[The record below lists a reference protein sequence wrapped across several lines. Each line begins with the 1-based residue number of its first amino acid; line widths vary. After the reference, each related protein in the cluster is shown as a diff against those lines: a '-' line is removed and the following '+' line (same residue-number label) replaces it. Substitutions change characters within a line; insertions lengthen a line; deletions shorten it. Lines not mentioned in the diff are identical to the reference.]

1 MEKQYGG
8 QLIAKKDRIF
18 AAIYGMMNLSLRKN
32 YIWNRNQMARKSD
45 NIDSREQ
52 YVKSTKLT
60 L

>member
-32 YIWNRNQMARKSD
+32 YIRNQMARKSD